1 MLGSLGFSPAEC
13 GYRIIS
19 SGPHWRLRKY
29 GQNEGEAP
37 LLVVSAPIKRPYIW
51 DLAPPISF
59 VRFCLEHDFGVYLI
73 EWLAP
78 TGEGRQAGLA
88 DYADHISKCV
98 AIVSGESQRV

>member
-29 GQNEGEAP
+29 GQTEGEAP

-59 VRFCLEHDFGVYLI
+59 VRFCLEHHFGVYLI
-73 EWLAP
+73 EWLAAR
-78 TGEGRQAGLA
+78 EKDDKLA
-88 DYADHISKCV
+88 LRTMQITFPNASL
-98 AIVSGESQRV
+98 SFRGSRNE